1 MLDRD
6 TARARLTSRR
16 SFLKVAAATGAV
28 ATLYAAPRFS
38 SFGPK
43 PAYAT
48 TGFTPCLEFIDFD
61 HIGGLGA
68 GDKIGTDNSGLQPWS
83 GLGVTVET
91 LLRDQSLFHPF
102 GAMIFNSAIPTGA
115 DADLRTP
122 SITGGIGNLDARFN
136 VLIVSE
142 DGVSSPITG
151 PTGGPDDDAN
161 GGVIV
166 FQFNTPRKLTSIGLL
181 DIDLNEGGNSGIQ
194 TRISA
199 YDTAPDLTVSTA
211 DHVGDLISSAFDVT
225 GIGNNS
231 WQTVPFVRAGVRE
244 LRIRFRNSGAIGQID
259 FDCP

>member
-1 MLDRD
+1 M
-6 TARARLTSRR
+6 
-16 SFLKVAAATGAV
+16 KVAAATGAV
-28 ATLYAAPRFS
+28 ATLYAAPRFN

-43 PAYAT
+43 PAYASI
-48 TGFTPCLEFIDFD
+48 TGVIPCLSFIDFD
-61 HIGGLGA
+61 TIGGLGA
-68 GDKIGTDNSGLQPWS
+68 GDKIGTNNSGLQPWS
-83 GLGVTVET
+83 GFGVTVES
-91 LLRDQSLFHPF
+91 LLRDQSAFHPF
-102 GAMIFNSAIPTGA
+102 GGMIFNSAIPTGS

-122 SITGGIGNLDARFN
+122 SITGGIDNTVARFN
-136 VLIVSE
+136 VLIISE

-151 PTGGPDDDAN
+151 PTGGPDDDAA

-211 DHVGDLISSAFDVT
+211 DHVDDLISSAFDVT
-225 GIGNNS
+225 GLGNNS

-244 LRIRFRNSGAIGQID
+244 LRIRFRNSGAIGRID